1 LGELA
6 QSKDASALKTESVA
20 SQGALLAQIQ
30 QMRTALGSMPT
41 GSKVDARLLPTLD
54 AIEIDLPTQL
64 DAITNLASSGD
75 WNAVKFRIDEKLNAF
90 EIEASALVKSVD
102 QDFAEEISRSESIM
116 KRVKGRILILVPAT
130 AIFTFV
136 IATFFVWAIAR
147 KLLELRLEERVNE
160 RTRIARDL
168 HDTLLQSFHG
178 LLLSFQTVYDLLP
191 ARPTEAKETLGSAID
206 EAAEAITEGRNA
218 VEGLRSSTVV
228 TNDIAEAIKGIGEEL
243 ATDGA
248 NETSAVFRVEVEG
261 TPRDLHPILRDE
273 AYRIAGEALRNAFRH
288 ARARQIE
295 VEIHYDHRQ
304 FRLRVRDDGKGIH
317 PDVLGEDGRAGHF
330 GLHGMR
336 ERAKLVGGKLAVW
349 SELGSGTEIELTIP
363 GSAAYA
369 TPYRTWWSGGLSGK
383 GADETEARKQS

>member
-1 LGELA
+1 
-6 QSKDASALKTESVA
+6 
-20 SQGALLAQIQ
+20 
-30 QMRTALGSMPT
+30 MPT

-102 QDFAEEISRSESIM
+102 QGFAEEISRSESIM